1 MLYALPPPSKS
12 IIATTIGGSGVGPRL
27 SMVKVKI
34 CGFTEPEDV
43 VKACRAGADMIGVIV
58 DAPVRRSVT
67 PERAVG
73 LFSAVPKS
81 VSRVAV
87 MVPNNT
93 NHAIRIVRELM
104 PDYLQT
110 HGSMTVTE
118 LEEAK
123 AETGVQIIAVV
134 NVPQK
139 VEEPQGV
146 IARAIETAKVADFIL
161 VDTEHAGAGGG
172 TGLTHD
178 WKVSRS
184 VREAIGRPLI
194 LAGGLNPGNVREA
207 IKVVKPYGVDVASGV
222 ESEGGKKN
230 PKLMREF
237 ILAAKGV

>member
-1 MLYALPPPSKS
+1 
-12 IIATTIGGSGVGPRL
+12 
-27 SMVKVKI
+27 MVKVKI

-43 VKACRAGADMIGVIV
+43 VRACRAGADMIGVIV

-67 PERAVG
+67 PERAMR

-81 VSRVAV
+81 ISRVAV
-87 MVPNNT
+87 VVPKDV
-93 NHAIRIVRELM
+93 NHAIRIVRKLR

-118 LEEAK
+118 LEAIKEV
-123 AETGVQIIAVV
+123 TGVQIIAVV

-146 IARAIETAKVADFIL
+146 IARALETAKVADFVL

-172 TGLTHD
+172 TGLVHD

-184 VREAIGRPLI
+184 VRETIDRPLI
-194 LAGGLNPGNVREA
+194 LAGGLNPSNVQKA
-207 IKVVKPYGVDVASGV
+207 IRTVKPYGVDVASGV
-222 ESEGGKKN
+222 ESEVGKKD
-230 PKLMREF
+230 PKLVREF

>member
-1 MLYALPPPSKS
+1 
-12 IIATTIGGSGVGPRL
+12 
-27 SMVKVKI
+27 MVKVKI
-34 CGFTEPEDV
+34 CGFTELEDV

-67 PERAVG
+67 PERAMS

-87 MVPNNT
+87 MVPKDID
-93 NHAIRIVRELM
+93 HAVQIVHELK
-104 PDYLQT
+104 PDYLQIR
-110 HGSMTVTE
+110 GSTTVTE
-118 LEEAK
+118 LEGVKE
-123 AETGVQIIAVV
+123 ETGVQIIAVV

-139 VEEPQGV
+139 VEEPQEI
-146 IARAIETAKVADFIL
+146 IARAIETAKVADFVL

-184 VREAIGRPLI
+184 VRETIDRPLI
-194 LAGGLNPGNVREA
+194 LAGGLNPSNVLEA
-207 IKVVKPYGVDVASGV
+207 IKTVRPYGVDVASGV
-222 ESEGGKKN
+222 ESEVGKKD
-230 PKLMREF
+230 PKLVMEF